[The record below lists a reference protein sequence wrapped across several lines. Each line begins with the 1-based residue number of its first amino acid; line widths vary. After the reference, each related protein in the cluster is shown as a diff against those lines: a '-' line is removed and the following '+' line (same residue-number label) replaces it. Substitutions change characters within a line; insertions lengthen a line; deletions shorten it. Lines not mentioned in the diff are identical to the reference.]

1 MGSHGLARICAD
13 DGIQRCYRLVVPG
26 YVFDIATNKDTASG
40 VGGVYSPTDYRS
52 RQSELTERRQQDM
65 IRNALMLRAEVIAVL
80 RPFHADPA
88 GHRPDPHARAAAPA
102 GDLICR
108 RPLGFDTSR

>member
-1 MGSHGLARICAD
+1 MALRVFVLTTEYSVAIAWLFQDMFLTLPRIKIRPPVLAAFTR
-13 DGIQRCYRLVVPG
+13 R
-26 YVFDIATNKDTASG
+26 
-40 VGGVYSPTDYRS
+40 PTTDP